1 MGTFV
6 EGMKKNYFI
15 SAILTIALGAVLVI
29 WPDWSGRILCY
40 LLGAALILMGGIQLI
55 VCIRAERIGFY
66 SKFSMLMNIILIL
79 LGVWV
84 CIRPDTVLSLVPV
97 IIGIVMLIHGC
108 MDLQFTMDIKHAGS
122 GKWWI
127 ALIFAL
133 VTLTLGVFLVMHPF
147 LAFEITM
154 LIIGIGLLYDGI
166 SDLVLMIVAAY
177 AQHQSDKGY
186 GSLLQMQRAVFKNKV
201 VHVMKMRYNRIKQR

>member
-122 GKWWI
+122 GRWWI

-177 AQHQSDKGY
+177 AQHQSDK
-186 GSLLQMQRAVFKNKV
+186 
-201 VHVMKMRYNRIKQR
+201 RIREFAANAESGIQK

>member
-147 LAFEITM
+147 LAFEITL

-177 AQHQSDKGY
+177 AQHQSDK
-186 GSLLQMQRAVFKNKV
+186 
-201 VHVMKMRYNRIKQR
+201 RIREFAANAESGIQK

>member
-133 VTLTLGVFLVMHPF
+133 VTLTLGIFLVMHPF

-177 AQHQSDKGY
+177 AQHQSDK
-186 GSLLQMQRAVFKNKV
+186 
-201 VHVMKMRYNRIKQR
+201 RIREFAANAESGIQK

>member
-177 AQHQSDKGY
+177 AQHQSDK
-186 GSLLQMQRAVFKNKV
+186 
-201 VHVMKMRYNRIKQR
+201 RIREFAANAESGIQN

>member
-40 LLGAALILMGGIQLI
+40 LLVAALILMGGIQLI

-177 AQHQSDKGY
+177 AQHQSDK
-186 GSLLQMQRAVFKNKV
+186 
-201 VHVMKMRYNRIKQR
+201 RIREFAANAESGIQK

>member
-147 LAFEITM
+147 LAFEISM

-177 AQHQSDKGY
+177 AQHQSDK
-186 GSLLQMQRAVFKNKV
+186 
-201 VHVMKMRYNRIKQR
+201 RIREFAANAESGIQK

>member
-1 MGTFV
+1 MVMGTFV

-166 SDLVLMIVAAY
+166 SDLVLMIVASY
-177 AQHQSDKGY
+177 AQHQSDK
-186 GSLLQMQRAVFKNKV
+186 
-201 VHVMKMRYNRIKQR
+201 RIREFAANAESGIQK

>member
-177 AQHQSDKGY
+177 AQHQSDK
-186 GSLLQMQRAVFKNKV
+186 
-201 VHVMKMRYNRIKQR
+201 RIREFVANAESGIQK

>member
-177 AQHQSDKGY
+177 TQYQSDK
-186 GSLLQMQRAVFKNKV
+186 
-201 VHVMKMRYNRIKQR
+201 RIREFAANAESGIQK

>member
-6 EGMKKNYFI
+6 EEMKKNYFI

-177 AQHQSDKGY
+177 AQHQSDK
-186 GSLLQMQRAVFKNKV
+186 
-201 VHVMKMRYNRIKQR
+201 RIREFAANAESGIQK

>member
-55 VCIRAERIGFY
+55 VCIRPDRNRIY
-66 SKFSMLMNIILIL
+66 SKISMLMNIILNL
-79 LGVWV
+79 LWVWL

-177 AQHQSDKGY
+177 AQHQSDK
-186 GSLLQMQRAVFKNKV
+186 
-201 VHVMKMRYNRIKQR
+201 RIREFAANAESGIQK

>member
-1 MGTFV
+1 ML
-6 EGMKKNYFI
+6 
-15 SAILTIALGAVLVI
+15 SA
-29 WPDWSGRILCY
+29 
-40 LLGAALILMGGIQLI
+40 GGSIDSYGWNQLI

-108 MDLQFTMDIKHAGS
+108 MDLQFTMDIKHASS

-147 LAFEITM
+147 SGF
-154 LIIGIGLLYDGI
+154 
-166 SDLVLMIVAAY
+166 
-177 AQHQSDKGY
+177 
-186 GSLLQMQRAVFKNKV
+186 
-201 VHVMKMRYNRIKQR
+201 

>member
-122 GKWWI
+122 SKWWI

-177 AQHQSDKGY
+177 AQHQSDK
-186 GSLLQMQRAVFKNKV
+186 
-201 VHVMKMRYNRIKQR
+201 RIREFAANAESGIQK

>member
-154 LIIGIGLLYDGI
+154 LIIGVGLLYDGI

-177 AQHQSDKGY
+177 AQHQTDK
-186 GSLLQMQRAVFKNKV
+186 
-201 VHVMKMRYNRIKQR
+201 RIREFAAKAESGRQK

>member
-154 LIIGIGLLYDGI
+154 LIIGMGLLYDGI

-177 AQHQSDKGY
+177 AQHQSDK
-186 GSLLQMQRAVFKNKV
+186 
-201 VHVMKMRYNRIKQR
+201 RIREFAANAESGIQK

>member
-1 MGTFV
+1 MGKFV

-177 AQHQSDKGY
+177 AQHQSDK
-186 GSLLQMQRAVFKNKV
+186 
-201 VHVMKMRYNRIKQR
+201 RIREFAANAESGIQK

>member
-154 LIIGIGLLYDGI
+154 LIIGIDLLYDGI

-177 AQHQSDKGY
+177 AQHQSDK
-186 GSLLQMQRAVFKNKV
+186 
-201 VHVMKMRYNRIKQR
+201 RIREFAANAESGIQK